1 MISAKEEWKLH
12 SNPPV
17 ILILGAVNAM
27 AEVEDRQT
35 MQVIH
40 NQKIDKQ

>member
-17 ILILGAVNAM
+17 ILVLGAVNVTAK
-27 AEVEDRQT
+27 VEDR
-35 MQVIH
+35 
-40 NQKIDKQ
+40 